1 MNFLEG
7 LQNEMQKF
15 MNSINEKYQKEVAGM
30 KQEVEELKKPTPRQ
44 LFEAEAK
51 RYVVDLKN

>member
-15 MNSINEKYQKEVAGM
+15 MNSINDKYQKEVAGM

-51 RYVVDLKN
+51 KVCSG